1 MVNSN
6 PPLPPQPG
14 SAQPDLAGWG
24 RLTGVGVGPGDPDL
38 ITVKAVR
45 RLQTAAV
52 VAYPAGLHGQPGV
65 AEQIIAPWL
74 RSTQR
79 RLPLQFPYV
88 QDETQLQQAWSEA
101 AAQVCAELER
111 GRSVVFA
118 SEGDISFYSTF
129 TYLAQAVTQR
139 QPKLSIESIPG
150 ICSPLAAAAAL
161 GLPLT
166 VRSQQLA
173 ILPALYDPAALVTAL
188 TWAEVVVLMKV
199 SSVYGQVWEL
209 LRDRQLL
216 DQAVV
221 IERATQ
227 TQQIIHRNLVTKP
240 DLKLPYFSLMVI
252 YRTMLPSYWSSSEL
266 Q

>member
-1 MVNSN
+1 MGSSKISLNLIPRSD
-6 PPLPPQPG
+6 PHQPK
-14 SAQPDLAGWG
+14 AWG

-74 RSTQR
+74 RSVQQ

-88 QDETQLQQAWSEA
+88 QDDTQLQQAWAQA
-101 AAQVCAELER
+101 ATQVCDQLQQ

-118 SEGDISFYSTF
+118 AEGDISFYSTF
-129 TYLAQAVTQR
+129 TYLAQAVKQR
-139 QPKLSIESIPG
+139 QPELTVEAIPG
-150 ICSPLAAAAAL
+150 ICSPLAAAAEL

-173 ILPALYDPAALVTAL
+173 ILPALYDPDALLTAL

-199 SSVYGQVWEL
+199 SSVYGQVWPL

-216 DQAVV
+216 DHAIV

-227 TQQIIHRNLVTKP
+227 TEQIIHRDLATQP
-240 DLKLPYFSLMVI
+240 DLQLPYFSLMVI
-252 YRTMLPSYWSSSEL
+252 YRDASVAV
-266 Q
+266 